1 MTPLERYQADLQRPD
16 FFHDAA
22 QANAVKH
29 LQRLY
34 DDLVAAD
41 HAKPGLF
48 GKLLGRK
55 SGGPVKGLYFW
66 GGVGRGKTYLVDTF
80 FESLPFEQKVRTH
93 FHRFM
98 KRVHE
103 ELKTLKG
110 EKNPL
115 TIIGKR
121 FADEARVICFDEFFV
136 SDITDA
142 MILATLLEE
151 LFKNGVSL
159 VATSNIVPDGL
170 YKDGLQRARFLP
182 AIALLKEH
190 TEIVNVDSGVDYR
203 LRALEQAELFHWP
216 LSEQVEEEMARSFK
230 ALTPD
235 CAKAQ
240 RDEALMIENR
250 EIRARLTCDDVAWF
264 EFRELCDGPR
274 SQNDYIELAKI
285 FHAVLISNVEQMGVT
300 KDDMARRFI
309 NLVDEFYDR
318 SVKLIISAEVEL
330 KRSLQR
336 RPAGV
341 RIPAHPQSSAGN
353 AVPRIPDASAPALI
367 RGGTRKG
374 LPMATLFSWALGVS
388 ALRGVL
394 LEAGEELLRVGH
406 FEGFHGVDRLD
417 RHGLLQLSDGLLP
430 LVVAVYVGERV
441 GVLVVA
447 DRQVVGLAEGAGEVL
462 FHLVGADPVG
472 HLADQLADLA
482 DHSRL
487 VAAVERQGERLV
499 GLPGQEGVQFL
510 GDFAGIAA
518 LEHYRYR

>member
-1 MTPLERYQADLQRPD
+1 MTPLERYQADLKRPD

-22 QANAVKH
+22 QETAVRH

-34 DDLVAAD
+34 DDLLAGEAG
-41 HAKPGLF
+41 KPGLF
-48 GKLLGRK
+48 GKLFARRPLG
-55 SGGPVKGLYFW
+55 PIKGLYFW

-80 FESLPFEQKVRTH
+80 FDALPFERKMRTH

-103 ELKTLKG
+103 EMKTLKG

-115 TIIGKR
+115 VIIGKR

-142 MILATLLEE
+142 MILATLLDE

-216 LSEQVEEEMARSFK
+216 LDAAAEESLQKSFDS
-230 ALTPD
+230 LLPEH
-235 CAKAQ
+235 CAVQ
-240 RDEALMIENR
+240 ENEALMIENR
-250 EIRARLTCDDVAWF
+250 AIAARKVGDDVAWF

-274 SQNDYIELAKI
+274 SQNDYIELGKI
-285 FHAVLISNVEQMGVT
+285 FHAVLLANVEQMGVA

-318 SVKLIISAEVEL
+318 NVKLIISAEVEL
-330 KRSLQR
+330 KDLYTGGRLTFEFQR
-336 RPAGV
+336 
-341 RIPAHPQSSAGN
+341 
-353 AVPRIPDASAPALI
+353 
-367 RGGTRKG
+367 
-374 LPMATLFSWALGVS
+374 TLS
-388 ALRGVL
+388 RL
-394 LEAGEELLRVGH
+394 LEMQSHE
-406 FEGFHGVDRLD
+406 F
-417 RHGLLQLSDGLLP
+417 LSRP
-430 LVVAVYVGERV
+430 HR
-441 GVLVVA
+441 
-447 DRQVVGLAEGAGEVL
+447 
-462 FHLVGADPVG
+462 P
-472 HLADQLADLA
+472 
-482 DHSRL
+482 
-487 VAAVERQGERLV
+487 
-499 GLPGQEGVQFL
+499 
-510 GDFAGIAA
+510 
-518 LEHYRYR
+518 